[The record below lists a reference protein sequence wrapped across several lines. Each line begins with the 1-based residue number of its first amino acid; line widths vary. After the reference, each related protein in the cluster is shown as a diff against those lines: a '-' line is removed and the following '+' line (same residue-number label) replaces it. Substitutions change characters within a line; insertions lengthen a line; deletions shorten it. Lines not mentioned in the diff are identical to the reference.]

1 MALYRASDQ
10 FLVAALSVGV
20 RAVEEIDA
28 DLARAAQGG
37 DRRIAVR
44 LIVERRHRRAA
55 ETDRG
60 NLESTKPAPLHSF
73 LLDPTRIKIVR
84 SIALLTNRKFREK
97 RERYYLSRFP
107 ARWRKSLLK

>member
-1 MALYRASDQ
+1 MARYCASDQ
-10 FLVAALSVGV
+10 FLVAALTVGV
-20 RAVEEIDA
+20 RAVEKIDA
-28 DLARAAQGG
+28 DLARATQGA

-84 SIALLTNRKFREK
+84 SIAQLTNRKFREK
-97 RERYYLSRFP
+97 GKDSMRRGALDGWGGAAME
-107 ARWRKSLLK
+107 